1 MPYEST
7 IPSYIWYL
15 LAIPNEDFH
24 VPSQNYSKSFLF
36 VTVQAHGAVGGIG
49 IFHAKNVLLLD
60 KVLTSQIYEAE
71 AGLENADFSPV
82 SKFIKKLHFP
92 QT

>member
-1 MPYEST
+1 MKPVMPWEST

-24 VPSQNYSKSFLF
+24 VPSQNLQISFPF
-36 VTVQAHGAVGGIG
+36 VPVQAHGAVEAID
-49 IFHAKNVLLLD
+49 IYQAKDVLLVD

-71 AGLENADFSPV
+71 VGLENAQF
-82 SKFIKKLHFP
+82 
-92 QT
+92 

>member
-24 VPSQNYSKSFLF
+24 VPSQNYSKALLF
-36 VTVQAHGAVGGIG
+36 CASVLAHEEVVG
-49 IFHAKNVLLLD
+49 N
-60 KVLTSQIYEAE
+60 S
-71 AGLENADFSPV
+71 
-82 SKFIKKLHFP
+82 
-92 QT
+92 